1 MQAEVCV
8 GRSVV
13 MAEIRPE
20 LLEELLADY
29 EKPEDL
35 IGPEGLL

>member
-1 MQAEVCV
+1 
-8 GRSVV
+8 

-29 EKPEDL
+29 ENPEDL
-35 IGPEGLL
+35 TVPADRLVRGRVFV